1 MSVPVIRAN
10 AKFRLRKIVS
20 KYHIIEIMTFA
31 CTTLTRAADLFGRAN
46 SNMRVLMIQNFKI
59 MFEEY
64 EEMESNQHLES
75 VTTFTPYERSFY
87 FKSNLQLNPRP
98 LTFEVQK
105 PEVIPYLVE
114 IIEAR

>member
-1 MSVPVIRAN
+1 MSVPVIFAN
-10 AKFRLRKIVS
+10 AKFRFRKIVS
-20 KYHIIEIMTFA
+20 KYHLSEIMTYA
-31 CTTLTRAADLFGRAN
+31 CSSLRGATDVFGRAN
-46 SNMRVLMIQNFKI
+46 SNLRLLMIQNFKI
-59 MFEEY
+59 IFEEY
-64 EEMESNQHLES
+64 EQIENDQHVQS

-105 PEVIPYLVE
+105 PEAIPYLVK